1 MFACDEEGNKMRIE
15 EIKDL
20 MSHMKATGLTNFEY
34 EGQGVKVKFGVEQGM
49 VVSSGMVTTT
59 PSVASSSVA
68 VQAQETME
76 ESAVIGHSKQVG
88 ETVKSPIVGVF
99 YEASGPDKPVFVS
112 AGDTVKKGDVLCI
125 VEAMKVM
132 NEIVAD
138 KDCKIVKV
146 LCANEDIVEYGQAL
160 FEIEAL

>member
-1 MFACDEEGNKMRIE
+1 MRIE

-20 MSHMKATGLTNFEY
+20 MSHMKSMGLTNFEY
-34 EGQGVKVKFGVEQGM
+34 EGQGVKVKMGVEQA
-49 VVSSGMVTTT
+49 VTTVVAAPVQGT
-59 PSVASSSVA
+59 SLPMSAPVGFVDNASDANSVTV
-68 VQAQETME
+68 TM
-76 ESAVIGHSKQVG
+76 G

-99 YEASGPDKPVFVS
+99 YEASGPDKPVFAK
-112 AGDTVKKGDVLCI
+112 AGDVIKKGAVLCI

-138 KDCKIVKV
+138 KECKILKV
-146 LCANEDIVEYGQAL
+146 LCNNEDIVEYGQPL

>member
-1 MFACDEEGNKMRIE
+1 MKIE

-34 EGQGVKVKFGVEQGM
+34 EGHGITVKMGIEQAS
-49 VVSSGMVTTT
+49 VVTTVAAPVQT
-59 PSVASSSVA
+59 AAPVAAAVVETNTSVEAVA
-68 VQAQETME
+68 AM
-76 ESAVIGHSKQVG
+76 G

-99 YEASGPDKPVFVS
+99 YEAPGPDKPIFASV
-112 AGDTVKKGDVLCI
+112 GDMVKKGEVLCI

-132 NEIVAD
+132 NEIIAE
-138 KDCKIVKV
+138 KDCKILKV
-146 LCANEDIVEYGQAL
+146 LCNNEDVVEYGQPL

>member
-1 MFACDEEGNKMRIE
+1 MKIE

-34 EGQGVKVKFGVEQGM
+34 EGQGITVKMGVEQAA
-49 VVSSGMVTTT
+49 VVTTVAAPALQSAT
-59 PSVASSSVA
+59 PVA
-68 VQAQETME
+68 VPAVTQTSGVVEETAATM
-76 ESAVIGHSKQVG
+76 G

-99 YEASGPDKPVFVS
+99 YESPGPDKPIFASV
-112 AGDTVKKGDVLCI
+112 GDTVKKGEVLCI

-132 NEIVAD
+132 NEIVAE
-138 KDCKIVKV
+138 KDCKILKV
-146 LCANEDIVEYGQAL
+146 LCDNEDVVEYGQPL

>member
-1 MFACDEEGNKMRIE
+1 MKIE

-20 MSHMKATGLTNFEY
+20 MSHMKSMGLTNFEY
-34 EGQGVKVKFGVEQGM
+34 EGQGIKVKMGVEQA
-49 VVSSGMVTTT
+49 VTTVMAAPVQGT
-59 PSVASSSVA
+59 ALAMPAASAVASNETAA
-68 VQAQETME
+68 VVEETPATM
-76 ESAVIGHSKQVG
+76 G

-99 YEASGPDKPVFVS
+99 YEASAPDKPAFAK
-112 AGDTVKKGDVLCI
+112 AGDTIKKGDVLCI

-138 KDCKIVKV
+138 KDCKIISV
-146 LCANEDIVEYGQAL
+146 LCNNEDVVEYGQPL

>member
-1 MFACDEEGNKMRIE
+1 MRIE

-20 MSHMKATGLTNFEY
+20 MSHMKSMGLTNFEY
-34 EGQGVKVKFGVEQGM
+34 EGQGVKVKMGVEQA
-49 VVSSGMVTTT
+49 VTTVVAAPVQGTTVAMST
-59 PSVASSSVA
+59 PVGFVDNASDTESVNMA
-68 VQAQETME
+68 M
-76 ESAVIGHSKQVG
+76 G

-99 YEASGPDKPVFVS
+99 YEASGPDKPVFAK
-112 AGDTVKKGDVLCI
+112 AGDVIKKGAVLCI

-138 KDCKIVKV
+138 KECKILKV
-146 LCANEDIVEYGQAL
+146 LCNNEDIVEYGQPL

>member
-1 MFACDEEGNKMRIE
+1 MLACDEEGNNMRIE

-34 EGQGVKVKFGVEQGM
+34 EGQGVKVKFAVEQAT
-49 VVSSGMVTTT
+49 VVSTGVVSTT
-59 PSVASSSVA
+59 PAVATSTMANQQQEGTVEAFEVASSTV
-68 VQAQETME
+68 M
-76 ESAVIGHSKQVG
+76 G

-99 YEASGPDKPVFVS
+99 YEAPGPDKPVFVS
-112 AGDTVKKGDVLCI
+112 VGDTVKKGDVLCI

-132 NEIVAD
+132 NEIVAEQ
-138 KDCKIVKV
+138 DCKILKV